1 MTNLNESKNSYTSKL
16 AEIDKAGQAA
26 TLEAKINALGEMI
39 ETKNQRLNMVSEDE
53 NLAELIDKKKQK
65 EMQKE
70 IKLLEKEKV
79 KLEKMYEKMCGTKKK
94 EVVDEDADEMEEKE
108 EVEENE
114 YTDWDK
120 GYEDY
125 PKHGNLK
132 SISGTGIDG
141 DYTIS
146 VDDEEDEILDNDPW
160 DDIYPT
166 NESKDFDIRKFMSN
180 NPLLKENS
188 VPEDEADAAIA
199 LASKGFNI
207 KKVDP
212 NEPHWYWIMPNGRT
226 SAYST
231 EIEPILNLAKQYP
244 DSYVGGTLRFD
255 ADFRKY

>member
-26 TLEAKINALGEMI
+26 TLEAKIEALGEMI
-39 ETKNQRLNMVSEDE
+39 ETKNQRLNMISEDE

-70 IKLLEKEKV
+70 IKLLEKEKS

-94 EVVDEDADEMEEKE
+94 EVVDEDADPED
-108 EVEENE
+108 E
-114 YTDWDK
+114 YFDAD
-120 GYEDY
+120 EAQ
-125 PKHGNLK
+125 L
-132 SISGTGIDG
+132 
-141 DYTIS
+141 
-146 VDDEEDEILDNDPW
+146 DDEDEIFTPY
-160 DDIYPT
+160 DDEGIPLG
-166 NESKDFDIRKFMSN
+166 ESKDFDIRKFMAEGK
-180 NPLLKENS
+180 LLKEDS

-199 LASKGFNI
+199 LASKGFGI

-212 NEPHWYWIMPNGRT
+212 NEPHWYWIMPNGNI

-255 ADFRKY
+255 ADFRK